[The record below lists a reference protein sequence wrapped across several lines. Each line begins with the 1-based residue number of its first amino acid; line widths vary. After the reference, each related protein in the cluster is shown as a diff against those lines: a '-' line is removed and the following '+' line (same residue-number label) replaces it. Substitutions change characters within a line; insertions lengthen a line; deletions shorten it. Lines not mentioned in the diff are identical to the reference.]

1 MMTYD
6 LIPSLI
12 AQIQEENIKHSI
24 DFLAGDPLRYRK
36 VNYTRPGQTKNS
48 LEEADDFIS
57 ACLESSGYTVARHG
71 VQVRPLRPDPDRPGT
86 SAFIE
91 PAPDDPW
98 YIANNLFASTPGT
111 THPNEII
118 LLVAHKDS
126 QSWIDSPGAY
136 DNAVGVAANLEIARV
151 LAKHV
156 PQRTVR
162 FLFCNE
168 EHRPW
173 TSITAAEQAHL
184 RGDAIVGVFN
194 LDGLAGKSRAETDA
208 GLKTNI
214 TLYSAPEGKRL
225 AELVAR
231 MNGEYAIG
239 LEQSIQ
245 ERPFP
250 NDDDGSFVRA
260 GYPAAII
267 TIGSFPYADP
277 NYHMPGD
284 IPELVDVENVAMTA
298 RAVLAAVVSLD
309 RGDPS

>member
-1 MMTYD
+1 MMTHD
-6 LIPSLI
+6 QIPLLIT
-12 AQIQEENIKHSI
+12 QIEEANIKHSV
-24 DFLAGDPLRYRK
+24 DYLAGDPLRYRK

-57 ACLESSGYTVARHG
+57 MCLESYGYTVERHS
-71 VQVRPLRPDPDRPGT
+71 VQVRPLRPDPNKQGT
-86 SAFIE
+86 MAFID

-98 YIANNLFASTPGT
+98 YTVNNLIASTPGT
-111 THPNEII
+111 THPDEII

-136 DNAVGVAANLEIARV
+136 DNAVGVAANLEIASI
-151 LAKHV
+151 LASYA
-156 PQRTVR
+156 PQRTIR

-168 EHRPW
+168 EHVPW
-173 TSITAAEQAHL
+173 TSFAAAEQAKE
-184 RGDAIVGVFN
+184 RGDDIIGVFN
-194 LDGLAGKSRAETDA
+194 LDGLAGKSQAESDA
-208 GLKTNI
+208 ELKTNI
-214 TLYSAPEGKRL
+214 ALYSAPEGKRL

-231 MNGEYAIG
+231 MNETYGIG
-239 LEQSIQ
+239 LKQSVQ

-250 NDDDGSFVRA
+250 NDDDGSFVKT

-284 IPELVDVENVAMTA
+284 VPELVDVENVAMTA

-309 RGDPS
+309 CGDQS